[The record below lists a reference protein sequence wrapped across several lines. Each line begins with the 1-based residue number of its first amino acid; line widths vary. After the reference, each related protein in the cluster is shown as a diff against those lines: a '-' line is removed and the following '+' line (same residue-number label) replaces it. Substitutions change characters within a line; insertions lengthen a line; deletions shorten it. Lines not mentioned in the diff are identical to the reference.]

1 MKEGARVGVGGG
13 HRGPVVLLGD
23 GRVARLSLS
32 LSILLD
38 VLSLVFSLCLTAPGQ
53 GQQLPCTQVPA
64 CGGEKLS
71 KSGGGDAVEKLW
83 VAELGAVGCPPPTHR
98 TSWPLPRDESEGEE
112 KRSTVAS

>member
-1 MKEGARVGVGGG
+1 MGVGGG

-83 VAELGAVGCPPPTHR
+83 VAELGAVGCPPPHTERPGHFPGTKAR
-98 TSWPLPRDESEGEE
+98 ERKRDLQWL
-112 KRSTVAS
+112 